1 MKDRA
6 LRYVTHRPKSGG
18 GLVVAVP
25 LTIAMA
31 AICLALRRR
40 GL

>member
-1 MKDRA
+1 MRCLRA
-6 LRYVTHRPKSGG
+6 AV

-31 AICLALRRR
+31 VICLALRRQ

>member
-1 MKDRA
+1 MRCLRA
-6 LRYVTHRPKSGG
+6 LG